1 MCQRDQYMN
10 GIYLLTSSI
19 TIFSSG
25 IFILLAMAKVHKT
38 DQLKDRNAIR
48 KANQPVLPTNTLK
61 QNLLSPSKNWIL

>member
-61 QNLLSPSKNWIL
+61 QNLLSPSKSWIL